1 MEKKKSNKGWVKIYR
16 EIMDNDL
23 WEDKPFARGQAWV
36 DLIMLANH
44 KDHEFL
50 FNSTFLNV
58 TPGTVVTSKRML
70 GERWG
75 WSRTKVTKFLNE
87 LEMVEMISQ
96 KSDTQ
101 KTVIKLVN
109 YEKYQGIVEGAG
121 NANEPQ
127 KEYQKNIKKTSKK
140 PQKDTNKNDKN
151 YKELKKNEKEGVG
164 TAPVRELTDQELREL
179 GYE

>member
-1 MEKKKSNKGWVKIYR
+1 MEKKKSKGWVKVYR
-16 EIMDNDL
+16 EIMENDL

-36 DLIMLANH
+36 DMIMLANH

-96 KSDTQ
+96 KSDTK

-109 YEKYQGIVEGAG
+109 YEKYQGIVEGTG
-121 NANEPQ
+121 NVKEPQ
-127 KEYQKNIKKTSKK
+127 YEHQKNIRKTSKK
-140 PQKDTNKNDKN
+140 HLSANQCVAFLIQAD
-151 YKELKKNEKEGVG
+151 EGWYWRK
-164 TAPVRELTDQELREL
+164 THKRRPRRPVISAVFSLF
-179 GYE
+179 

>member
-1 MEKKKSNKGWVKIYR
+1 
-16 EIMDNDL
+16 
-23 WEDKPFARGQAWV
+23 
-36 DLIMLANH
+36 
-44 KDHEFL
+44 
-50 FNSTFLNV
+50 
-58 TPGTVVTSKRML
+58 
-70 GERWG
+70 
-75 WSRTKVTKFLNE
+75 
-87 LEMVEMISQ
+87 MVEMISQ

-127 KEYQKNIKKTSKK
+127 KEYQKKIKKTSKK

>member
-1 MEKKKSNKGWVKIYR
+1 MEKKKSKGWVKVYR
-16 EIMDNDL
+16 EIMENDL

-36 DLIMLANH
+36 DMIMLANH

-96 KSDTQ
+96 KVTRKRPS
-101 KTVIKLVN
+101 
-109 YEKYQGIVEGAG
+109 
-121 NANEPQ
+121 
-127 KEYQKNIKKTSKK
+127 
-140 PQKDTNKNDKN
+140 
-151 YKELKKNEKEGVG
+151 
-164 TAPVRELTDQELREL
+164 
-179 GYE
+179 

>member
-1 MEKKKSNKGWVKIYR
+1 MEKKKSKGWVKVYR
-16 EIMDNDL
+16 EIMENDL

-36 DLIMLANH
+36 DMIMLANH

-96 KSDTQ
+96 KSDTK
-101 KTVIKLVN
+101 KTVIKLIN
-109 YEKYQGIVEGAG
+109 YEKYQGIVEGTG
-121 NANEPQ
+121 NVKEPQ
-127 KEYQKNIKKTSKK
+127 YEHQKNIRKTSKK
-140 PQKDTNKNDKN
+140 RQKNTNKNDKN
-151 YKELKKNEKEGVG
+151 DKELKKNEKEGVG

>member
-1 MEKKKSNKGWVKIYR
+1 MEKKKSKGWVKVYR
-16 EIMDNDL
+16 EIMENDL

-36 DLIMLANH
+36 DMIMLANH

-96 KSDTQ
+96 KSDTK
-101 KTVIKLVN
+101 KTVIKLIN
-109 YEKYQGIVEGAG
+109 YEKYQGII
-121 NANEPQ
+121 Q
-127 KEYQKNIKKTSKK
+127 QFS
-140 PQKDTNKNDKN
+140 
-151 YKELKKNEKEGVG
+151 GV
-164 TAPVRELTDQELREL
+164 
-179 GYE
+179 